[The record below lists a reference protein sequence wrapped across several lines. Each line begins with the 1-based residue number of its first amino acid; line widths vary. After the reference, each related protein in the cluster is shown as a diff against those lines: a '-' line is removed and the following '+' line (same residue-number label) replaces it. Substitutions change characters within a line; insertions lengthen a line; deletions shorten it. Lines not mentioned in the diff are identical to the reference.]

1 MSAPNGAAAS
11 NVIETLVA
19 HFFYHKEIPVL
30 RVQTSVTSLVL
41 LAILAL
47 TGQAVAQSQ
56 LPADLTDK
64 IDKVIFVLATED
76 IFAVYENLLKRGGH
90 A

>member
-1 MSAPNGAAAS
+1 
-11 NVIETLVA
+11 VA
-19 HFFYHKEIPVL
+19 TTCQVL
-30 RVQTSVTSLVL
+30 TK
-41 LAILAL
+41 
-47 TGQAVAQSQ
+47 
-56 LPADLTDK
+56 TDK